1 MKKILSFIII
11 GFLSLFFT
19 SCKEEVFYTL
29 TLDYQNEMG
38 VVTTQ
43 TKGDIELSIPIKD
56 GYKFLG
62 WFTEDNVLFEEETIK
77 ENTILKANWLKLG
90 ERFNIY
96 YDPKGGKMP
105 EDTPYKYETGI
116 VLELPIPTKD
126 HHDFLGWYLDDEYIG
141 DALFELPDNIS
152 GAKTLYA
159 KWVDVAVYK
168 NVTYETKGGVL
179 PDNSINKYI
188 PGNIYELVACEK
200 EGYFFRG
207 WYDNKLYK
215 GKVYHTIDEKQ
226 NADLTF
232 YAKWEEE
239 KLENTFISIYGDSV
253 STFEGWLPEGYASY
267 YPINPVNVLTVEE
280 TWWYSAISKVNARYH
295 SNASYSNTGVVTTGS
310 PEALKGTEITR
321 IKTLRKDN
329 QNPDVIIIYL
339 GINDCK
345 RSIRAKSF
353 KEGYITMIERM
364 KEEFSGTKIM
374 ICTLNACSFSVK
386 ECYNLRLEYNIV
398 IREVATQYNL
408 PVIELD
414 KVITEENKAMYMA
427 NMLHPNRAGM
437 DEISKEVVRVLKE
450 NYK

>member
-1 MKKILSFIII
+1 MKKILSIILVSL
-11 GFLSLFFT
+11 LSLFLI

-29 TLDYQNEMG
+29 TLDYQNEIG
-38 VVTTQ
+38 IITTE
-43 TKGDIELSIPIKD
+43 TKGDIELVIPTKE

-62 WFTEDNVLFEEETIK
+62 WFTESNILFEEKTIK
-77 ENTILKANWLKLG
+77 ENTTLKANWLKLG

-116 VLELPIPTKD
+116 ELVLPIPTKD
-126 HHDFLGWYLDDEYIG
+126 HHEFLGWYLDDV
-141 DALFELPDNIS
+141 FENGPYDKLPDNIS

-168 NVTYETKGGVL
+168 NVTYETKGGIL
-179 PDNSINKYI
+179 PENVVDKYI
-188 PGNIYELVACEK
+188 PGNVYELSACEK

-207 WYDNKLYK
+207 WYDNQQYK
-215 GKVYHTIDEKQ
+215 GKVYHVIDETQ
-226 NADLTF
+226 NTDLKL
-232 YAKWEEE
+232 YARWEEE
-239 KLENTFISIYGDSV
+239 KLENAYISIYGDSV
-253 STFEGWLPEGYASY
+253 STFEGWLPEGYAAY

-280 TWWYSAISKVNARYH
+280 TWWYNAISKVNARYH
-295 SNASYSNTGVVTTGS
+295 TNASYSNTGVVTTGS

-321 IKTLRKDN
+321 IKTLRKDT
-329 QNPDVIIIYL
+329 QDPDIIIIYL
-339 GINDCK
+339 GVNDCK
-345 RSIRAKSF
+345 RSITAKSF
-353 KEGYITMIERM
+353 KEGYMTMIERM
-364 KEEFSGTKIM
+364 EEEFSGTQIM
-374 ICTLNACSFSVK
+374 VCTLNACSFSVK
-386 ECYNLRLEYNIV
+386 ECFNLRLEYNIV
-398 IREVATQYNL
+398 IREVAAEYNL

-414 KVITEENKAMYMA
+414 KVITEENKAIYMA